1 MSYTSG
7 INQRFRSQTLY
18 DNYTAE
24 DVDITNSNLSL
35 IANLKYVQNWVSSVV
50 ANYMTILNPYF
61 SGSLISST
69 GGNIAVSS
77 LTVPTITSNTNFFIS
92 PTVQGEDI
100 NINCIGE
107 IIIGVSNTPPPNTL
121 LCDGSSVSISQYQ
134 GLYSLIGTTY
144 GGSGGFFNLPN
155 FSSYFPIGGNSTIGN
170 VASSDISGGSQA
182 VSANFGGASSSI
194 PPLLTKMP
202 LHSHI
207 VNDFGHFHFRNTKS
221 DDLFGISPGEGI
233 ISPFPFGINSSPNP
247 EYTTG
252 TSTTGITV
260 SNLGDNILTYDTVS
274 GLNGVNISLPYTSV
288 FYYIFFA

>member
-1 MSYTSG
+1 
-7 INQRFRSQTLY
+7 
-18 DNYTAE
+18 
-24 DVDITNSNLSL
+24 
-35 IANLKYVQNWVSSVV
+35 VQEE
-50 ANYMTILNPYF
+50 A
-61 SGSLISST
+61 
-69 GGNIAVSS
+69 
-77 LTVPTITSNTNFFIS
+77 
-92 PTVQGEDI
+92 I
-100 NINCIGE
+100 NINYIGE

-121 LCDGSSVSISQYQ
+121 LCDGSPVSISQYR

-144 GGSGGFFNLPN
+144 GGSGNMFNLPN

-170 VASSDISGGSQA
+170 VASSDISGGSQV

-207 VNDFGHFHFRNTKS
+207 VNDFGHFHYRNTKS

-260 SNLGDNILTYDTVS
+260 SNLGDNILTSDTVS

-288 FYYIFFA
+288 FYYIFYN